1 MQTELRFVAVIAF
14 AFGLVACGDT
24 GAAERRQAEA
34 DAKLPDVAAGADADD
49 TALNTRDR
57 DQNTLTPMDQS
68 NAPGDLEITR
78 QIRQE
83 IMEYKDLSIDAA
95 NVKVITKSGL
105 VTLRGPVET
114 EQEKLAIAEIS
125 RGIAGVTR
133 VDDQIEIARD

>member
-1 MQTELRFVAVIAF
+1 MQTELRLVAVMAF
-14 AFGLVACGDT
+14 AFGLAACGDS

-34 DAKLPDVAAGADADD
+34 AAELPDVAAGVDADD
-49 TALNTRDR
+49 SALNTRDR
-57 DQNTLTPMDQS
+57 DENTLTPMDQS
-68 NAPGDLEITR
+68 NAPADVEITR

-83 IMEYKDLSIDAA
+83 IMEYKDVSIDAA
-95 NVKVITKSGL
+95 NLKVITKSGL

-114 EQEKLAIAEIS
+114 EQEKLAIAQIA